1 MTENVKWKFP
11 DKDIQWVW
19 EEENWTNEEWAE
31 WEVFYDIDLR
41 AQLAVLKKFITRIG
55 KYEEEVKQEIDSL
68 QKEARSEKYQR
79 DRSYDYPPDERWVDR
94 VYFSS
99 FEDAANSAVAVAL
112 LAPFIEGLFS
122 RAFRVFQ
129 QRSMGGL
136 SSEGFLKKKGESVA
150 DYASR
155 VSCSI
160 GLEKFFPKDYGKT
173 LEALFFYR
181 NAAFHNG
188 IEWPENELKTFRR
201 HTQRKEW
208 PEEWFFKSTSEGKPW
223 LFSVS
228 AEFIQHCL
236 QTIHDIIDGTGAY
249 ICSEI
254 QSSRRR

>member
-1 MTENVKWKFP
+1 MTENVKRKFP

-19 EEENWTNEEWAE
+19 EKENWTNEEWAE
-31 WEVFYDIDLR
+31 WQVFYDIDLR
-41 AQLAVLKKFITRIG
+41 TQLSVIKKFIARIE
-55 KYEEEVKQEIDSL
+55 KYEKEVEQEIDSL

-79 DRSYDYPPDERWVDR
+79 DRLYDCPPDDRWVDR
-94 VYFSS
+94 LYFSS

-112 LAPFIEGLFS
+112 LAPFIEALFS

-129 QRSMGGL
+129 QRSMGDL
-136 SSEGFLKKKGESVA
+136 PSEDFLKKKGESVF
-150 DYASR
+150 DHASR

-160 GLEKFFPKDYGKT
+160 GLEKFFPKDYRET

-181 NAAFHNG
+181 NAVFHNG
-188 IEWPENELKTFRR
+188 IEWPEDELKTFRC

-208 PEEWFFKSTSEGKPW
+208 PEEWFFASTSDGEPW

-236 QTIHDIIDGTGAY
+236 QTIHGIIDGTGAY
-249 ICSEI
+249 IFSEV